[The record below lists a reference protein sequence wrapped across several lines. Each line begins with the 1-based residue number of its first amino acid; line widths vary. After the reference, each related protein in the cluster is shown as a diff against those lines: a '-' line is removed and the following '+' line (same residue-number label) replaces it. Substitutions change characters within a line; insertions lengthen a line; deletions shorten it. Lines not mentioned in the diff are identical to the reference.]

1 MKKKVLILGTLP
13 PPVGGITIHLKR
25 FIEINKN
32 NGEFEISLF
41 DLRKRKVY
49 GGGKHH
55 GLLKLFKV
63 FIDAKI
69 IHIHISNNSK
79 IFFAFISKI
88 FGKKVI
94 YTQHNSRINDG
105 IKFRLFFRLCDKF
118 ILVNNKNINLDSS
131 KLNENKI
138 AVIPAFIEP
147 TELEVLPESLLQVL
161 DKFEF
166 IISANCFKNVQLD
179 GKQLYGFDILVD
191 SFFNLVNEEQISNS
205 LLILVDPSNSM
216 KDFFENEKKKIK
228 SKNNNEMLFVGSY
241 IDFSSLIKKSN
252 VVVRPTR
259 SDGDALTVREA
270 LHFDIPIIASDC
282 SIRPEGT
289 ILFNTGDSKD
299 LVKKIHQV
307 YSGEIALNNHKKEDF
322 NKNILEN
329 YRILTNVN

>member
-32 NGEFEISLF
+32 NCEFELSLF

-49 GGGKHH
+49 SKGKHH
-55 GLLKLFKV
+55 GMLKLFKV
-63 FIDAKI
+63 FFGSKI
-69 IHIHISNNSK
+69 VHIHISNNSK

-94 YTQHNSRINDG
+94 YTQHNSRLNDG
-105 IKFRLFFRLCDKF
+105 IKFRFFFRLCDKL
-118 ILVNNKNINLDSS
+118 ILVNNRNTNLDSAR
-131 KLNENKI
+131 LNNNKMT
-138 AVIPAFIEP
+138 VIPAFIEP
-147 TELEVLPESLLQVL
+147 TELEELPESLLIDL
-161 DKFEF
+161 EKFNF

-179 GKQLYGFDILVD
+179 GKQLYGFDTLVD
-191 SFFNLVNEEQISNS
+191 SYFYLVNENQISNS
-205 LLILVDPSNSM
+205 VLVLVDPSNSM
-216 KDFFENEKKKIK
+216 KEFFEAEKKKFE
-228 SKNNNEMLFVGSY
+228 SKNNNEILFVGSY

-270 LHFDIPIIASDC
+270 LYFEIPIIASDC

-289 ILFNTGDSKD
+289 ILFNTGDAKD
-299 LVKKIHQV
+299 LEDKIYSV
-307 YSGEIALNNHKKEDF
+307 YNSQLTT
-322 NKNILEN
+322 KNIYKENFNEEILDN
-329 YRILTNVN
+329 YRMLLT

>member
-32 NGEFEISLF
+32 DNDFELSLF
-41 DLRKRKVY
+41 DLRKRKVFRN
-49 GGGKHH
+49 GKQF
-55 GLLKLFKV
+55 GLLNFV
-63 FIDAKI
+63 RTFFGSKI
-69 IHIHISNNSK
+69 VHIHISNNSK
-79 IFFAFISKI
+79 IFFAILSKI

-105 IKFRLFFRLCDKF
+105 IKFRFFFLLCDKF
-118 ILVNNKNINLDSS
+118 ILVNNKNTNLDSS

-138 AVIPAFIEP
+138 SVIPAFIEP
-147 TELEVLPESLLQVL
+147 TELEELPESLLHNL
-161 DKFEF
+161 EKFDF
-166 IISANCFKNVQLD
+166 IISANCFKNVQFD
-179 GKQLYGFDILVD
+179 GKQLYGFDTLID
-191 SFFNLVNEEQISNS
+191 TYFNLVSEDKISNS
-205 LLILVDPSNSM
+205 LLVLVDPSNSM
-216 KDFFENEKKKIK
+216 KDFFENEKKKFK
-228 SKNNNEMLFVGSY
+228 SKNNNEILFVGSY
-241 IDFSSLIKKSN
+241 IDFSSLIKKSD

-289 ILFNTGDSKD
+289 ILFNTGDAKD
-299 LVKKIHQV
+299 LAKKIHQV
-307 YSGEIALNNHKKEDF
+307 YAGELEVNNHKKEDF

-329 YRILTNVN
+329 YRILIK